1 MIRLF
6 PLTIAAGLALLAAPF
21 SGAAAPYSVTH
32 NGPITVRILS
42 GEDGQ
47 PFAHVHLLLLGGY
60 DQRQIDDKLWR
71 EEAITD
77 AHGEARLSKQF
88 ANLPW
93 LQVWVRKKRLCQAK
107 PRAASFS
114 VELMLR
120 DGVSAP
126 NRCGTFTVEETPGV
140 FTVFV
145 KGVGKSDLPEPSG
158 ATKTAPI
165 APTTA
170 AAEASQ
176 AAVVP
181 APASPAAPVVTA
193 APVAL
198 PPAAPEETAFKT
210 ALPEWLEAPASVVFP
225 SQAPASILLETPVS
239 HVTTGWRAAP
249 DKARMRH
256 VARMVVRRRR
266 ARPVQAACRAPR
278 ERAKP
283 AAAPAK
289 AESKPAVGTKPSTGA
304 PDKPVSPSA
313 RQ

>member
-1 MIRLF
+1 MIRFL
-6 PLTIAAGLALLAAPF
+6 PLSIAAGLALLAAPF
-21 SGAAAPYSVTH
+21 SGADAPYSVTH
-32 NGPITVRILS
+32 NGPITVRILN

-93 LQVWVRKKRLCQAK
+93 LQVWVGKKRLCQAK

-126 NRCGTFTVEETPGV
+126 NRCGTFTVEETPGI

-145 KGVGKSDLPEPSG
+145 KGAGENDLTEPPEPSG
-158 ATKTAPI
+158 ATKTAPT
-165 APTTA
+165 PTP
-170 AAEASQ
+170 EVPPV
-176 AAVVP
+176 AVVP
-181 APASPAAPVVTA
+181 AHASPAAPVVTA

-210 ALPEWLEAPASVVFP
+210 ALLEWLEAPASVVFP

-239 HVTTGWRAAP
+239 HVTTSWRAAP
-249 DKARMRH
+249 AKARMRH
-256 VARMVVRRRR
+256 VTRRVARRRR

-278 ERAKP
+278 TQTKS
-283 AAAPAK
+283 AAPPAK
-289 AESKPAVGTKPSTGA
+289 AESKPAVGTKPSAGA
-304 PDKPVSPSA
+304 PDKPASPSV

>member
-32 NGPITVRILS
+32 NEPITIRILS

-145 KGVGKSDLPEPSG
+145 KGVGENDLPVPSG
-158 ATKTAPI
+158 ATKTAPT
-165 APTTA
+165 PTPEVPT
-170 AAEASQ
+170 

-181 APASPAAPVVTA
+181 APAPPSAPAVTA

-198 PPAAPEETAFKT
+198 PPAAPEETAFDAT
-210 ALPEWLEAPASVVFP
+210 LPESLEAPAPLVFP
-225 SQAPASILLETPVS
+225 SLAPARILLEPSVS

-283 AAAPAK
+283 TAAPAK
-289 AESKPAVGTKPSTGA
+289 AESKPAVGIKPSTGT
-304 PDKPVSPSA
+304 PGKPASPSA